1 MMDISKAKLVTSNE
15 FKLREFKRFGL
26 DLSIEKGL
34 DLKEV
39 DGTSE
44 EVVIY
49 KALEAGEGKLVE
61 DTILMIDGKE
71 VVDIRNKIDEMSEFE
86 ESDAQWIVSLALL
99 QDGKV
104 HIASASVKGV
114 IRASLINPEDSFGF
128 DAYFQPNDCKDNLS
142 LYQLELA
149 GEKDNYSARKKA
161 INGFLN
167 QSDLFKVIEEK
178 DISKWT
184 GSYQKIDH

>member
-1 MMDISKAKLVTSNE
+1 MNILEIKLVTSNE
-15 FKLREFKRFGL
+15 FKLKEFRRFGL
-26 DLSIEKGL
+26 DLRIEKGL

-71 VVDIRNKIDEMSEFE
+71 VVDIRNKIDEMAEFE

-114 IRASLINPEDSFGF
+114 IRASLINPVDSFGF
-128 DAYFQPNDCKDNLS
+128 DAYFQPNDSKDNLS

-149 GEKDNYSARKKA
+149 GEKDSYSARKKA
-161 INGFLN
+161 IESFIN
-167 QSDLFKVIEEK
+167 QSDSFKTIDKNDVPL
-178 DISKWT
+178 WT
-184 GSYQKIDH
+184 GAYQKIDH